1 MFIYTFFKLIHHY
14 SGICWQWFAI
24 NNTLHWNGAFVGC
37 EILGALANNCVRGA
51 VCKLLALAGLPIQQP
66 ATLDGGK
73 KKPMIVGKFGAN
85 NKNTIPCLMYV
96 QMFYKF
102 IDTHRTIHHG
112 HLIKSH

>member
-1 MFIYTFFKLIHHY
+1 MRIGFTICEIYTCLYIHFFKLIHHY

-73 KKPMIVGKFGAN
+73 KS
-85 NKNTIPCLMYV
+85 
-96 QMFYKF
+96 Q
-102 IDTHRTIHHG
+102 
-112 HLIKSH
+112 